1 MTGSS
6 QVDATPCFLPLF
18 LLFGG
23 LAGSRAAA
31 GPRAYGRYPLQQ
43 GYSRVPGYP
52 PRGGFGY
59 GTPGGPSYYSPW
71 VIHPGGAGA
80 PIGRRPGWF

>member
-6 QVDATPCFLPLF
+6 HVDATPCFLPLF

-43 GYSRVPGYP
+43 GYPRVPGYP
-52 PRGGFGY
+52 LPAAQLAMAHQVGRVI
-59 GTPGGPSYYSPW
+59 TPLGSFTR
-71 VIHPGGAGA
+71 VA
-80 PIGRRPGWF
+80 